1 MNFTITPA
9 AEKFIR
15 LMIRA
20 DGDASSGFRLAVSP
34 GGCSGLAADISIKRE
49 PVTGDAVVEQNGV
62 KLFLPAESRILLEG
76 VTIDFADTATQT
88 GLVFHDPK
96 QVSSF
101 EPCSLEERRL
111 MMGSADQ
118 GEPQSVMDAAVLANA
133 LLGGGLPP
141 EAEFHL
147 WEGRSL
153 VSPG

>member
-96 QVSSF
+96 QVS
-101 EPCSLEERRL
+101 CS
-111 MMGSADQ
+111 SHA
-118 GEPQSVMDAAVLANA
+118 
-133 LLGGGLPP
+133 
-141 EAEFHL
+141 H
-147 WEGRSL
+147 
-153 VSPG
+153 